1 MIGAPGILPIIH
13 TPFTDAMNAIAAA
26 PAQLATVQSS
36 LAGQTSP
43 KAAPV
48 TAAVVAGR
56 ALASSL
62 GTAISV
68 ITAAFPTQTSTAAA
82 NAASATANVQSALTQ
97 FVSSAATAASITQ
110 LGSSLATLTT
120 AALQIASTASAAT
133 VVADA
138 CPPVATDVAAFQVT
152 YNAYMPS
159 AGLNTTGVY
168 DAPTQAAVNALIPGK
183 APSCTTGSSSSS
195 SSSTT
200 TTTSSGGGGTT
211 TTTPTPVAA
220 AASTPMSGAAYA
232 AIGIGAAGVIGTLA
246 YLLAKGAEKTSAV
259 ALKKNPIRRHR
270 RR

>member
-1 MIGAPGILPIIH
+1 MIGAPGILPIAH

-43 KAAPV
+43 TAAPV

-62 GTAISV
+62 GTAIPV

-168 DAPTQAAVNALIPGK
+168 DAPTQAAVNTLIPGK
-183 APSCTTGSSSSS
+183 APSCTTGSS